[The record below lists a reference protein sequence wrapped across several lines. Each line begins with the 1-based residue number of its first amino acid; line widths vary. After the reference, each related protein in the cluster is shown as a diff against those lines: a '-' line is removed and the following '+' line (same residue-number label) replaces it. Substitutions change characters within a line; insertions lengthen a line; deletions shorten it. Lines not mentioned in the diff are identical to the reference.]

1 MNILK
6 EIKTAA
12 IAGIILLVICCA
24 VYPLVVYCVG
34 QVLFPQQANGSLVLG
49 ADGKPI
55 ASTLL
60 GQTFSADKYFNPR
73 PSAAGQGYDSTS
85 SGGSN
90 YGATS
95 QALHDAVKQRVADY
109 RRINNLTDSQP
120 VPADAV
126 EASASGL
133 DPHISVK
140 NALLQLPRVARVRGM
155 SDRQIHRRPRLRH
168 PRRTGREHHQT
179 QPRAGRK
186 IQMKIAGDMLGGVRP
201 AFSIAA
207 ARASK

>member
-6 EIKTAA
+6 DIKTSV
-12 IAGIILLVICCA
+12 IVTLVLLVICCGI
-24 VYPLVVYCVG
+24 YPLVIFGVG
-34 QVLFPQQANGSLVLG
+34 QLLFPKQANGSLILDTG
-49 ADGKPI
+49 GKPI

-73 PSAAGQGYDSTS
+73 PSAAGNGYDSTS

-109 RRINNLTDSQP
+109 RKANNLPDTQA

-126 EASASGL
+126 EASGSGL
-133 DPHISVK
+133 DPHISIK
-140 NALLQLPRVARVRGM
+140 NAMFQLPRVAKARGM
-155 SDRQIHRRPRLRH
+155 SEDDLKKLVDQC
-168 PRRTGREHHQT
+168 TDGRDF
-179 QPRAGRK
+179 G
-186 IQMKIAGDMLGGVRP
+186 ILGEPGVN
-201 AFSIAA
+201 IV
-207 ARASK
+207 KLNLTLDGKYK

>member
-6 EIKTAA
+6 EIKISAVVTL
-12 IAGIILLVICCA
+12 ILLIICCGI
-24 VYPLVVYCVG
+24 YPLVVFGAG
-34 QVLFPQQANGSLVLG
+34 QLLFPKQANGSLVLD
-49 ADGKPI
+49 AAGKPI

-73 PSAAGQGYDSTS
+73 PSAAGTGYDSTS

-109 RRINNLTDSQP
+109 RKANNLPDTQP

-126 EASASGL
+126 TASGSGL

-140 NALLQLPRVARVRGM
+140 NALFQLPRVAKVRGM
-155 SDRQIHRRPRLRH
+155 GEDDLKKLVDRC
-168 PRRTGREHHQT
+168 TDGRDF
-179 QPRAGRK
+179 G
-186 IQMKIAGDMLGGVRP
+186 ILGEPGVNIVKLNL
-201 AFSIAA
+201 ALDG
-207 ARASK
+207 KYK

>member
-6 EIKTAA
+6 EIKATA
-12 IAGIILLVICCA
+12 IVTVMLLIVCCGI
-24 VYPLVVYCVG
+24 YPLFIFGAG
-34 QVLFPQQANGSLVLG
+34 QLLFPQKANGSLVLG

-60 GQTFSADKYFNPR
+60 GQTFTADKYFAPR
-73 PSAAGQGYDSTS
+73 PSAAGTGYDSTS

-109 RRINNLTDSQP
+109 RKANNLPDSQL

-126 EASASGL
+126 EASGSGL
-133 DPHISVK
+133 DPHISIE
-140 NALLQLPRVARVRGM
+140 NAQLQLPRVAKARGM
-155 SDRQIHRRPRLRH
+155 SEDDLKKLVDQY
-168 PRRTGREHHQT
+168 TDGRDF
-179 QPRAGRK
+179 G
-186 IQMKIAGDMLGGVRP
+186 ILGEPGVNIVKLNL
-201 AFSIAA
+201 ALDGKF
-207 ARASK
+207 K

>member
-1 MNILK
+1 MNILR
-6 EIKTAA
+6 EIKVSA
-12 IAGIILLVICCA
+12 IVTLVLLVICCGI
-24 VYPLVVYCVG
+24 YPLMVWSAA
-34 QVLFPQQANGSLVLG
+34 QVMFPKQANGSLVLD

-73 PSAAGQGYDSTS
+73 PSAAGNGYDSTS

-109 RRINNLTDSQP
+109 RKANSLPDDQP

-126 EASASGL
+126 TASASGL
-133 DPHISVK
+133 DPHISIK
-140 NALLQLPRVARVRGM
+140 NAMIQLPRVAKARGM
-155 SDRQIHRRPRLRH
+155 SEDDVKKLVAQY
-168 PRRTGREHHQT
+168 TDGRDF
-179 QPRAGRK
+179 G
-186 IQMKIAGDMLGGVRP
+186 ILGEPGVNIIKLNL
-201 AFSIAA
+201 ALDG
-207 ARASK
+207 KYK